1 MPGARAVIVAL
12 GLAAA
17 SCAPSGTD
25 RTAPEQPRPTA
36 FTWQLPPG
44 LPTPAV
50 PASNPMT
57 LPRVELGRR
66 LFHDPRLSRTGT
78 MSCASCHQQTRAF
91 TDGRAHAVGA
101 TGEVHERNTMSLT
114 NVAYNASYGWSDPS
128 VSSLEEQML
137 VPMFND
143 HPIELGIVGHE
154 QEIVRRFAGD
164 AGERA
169 RFAAAFPGEAD
180 PVHLPN
186 IVKAIAAFERTL
198 ISGDSPFD
206 RYLYRDD
213 KQAIPEAARRG
224 MTLFFSR
231 RLRCAECHAS
241 FNLSGPV
248 VFAGQ
253 RKPAPLLFHNT
264 ALYDVDGRGAYPAND
279 RGLFDRTRRPADM
292 GRFRAPTLRN
302 VAVTGPYMHDG
313 SVPTLEAAIDHYASG
328 GKASRFRSDRIRGF
342 TLDDAGRADLL
353 AFLESLTD
361 RGFLTNPGFG
371 PPDGRAAEPAKTAA
385 VRLNGHDRGRSPR

>member
-1 MPGARAVIVAL
+1 MLRARVAAVAL
-12 GLAAA
+12 GLVAA
-17 SCAPSGTD
+17 SCSPSGTEKLAAD
-25 RTAPEQPRPTA
+25 PPRPAA
-36 FTWQLPPG
+36 FVWQLPPG
-44 LPTPAV
+44 LPPPIV
-50 PASNPMT
+50 PARNPMT
-57 LPRVELGRR
+57 LPRIELGRR
-66 LFHDPRLSRTGT
+66 LFYDARLSSTGT
-78 MSCASCHQQTRAF
+78 LSCASCHQQSRAF
-91 TDGRAHAVGA
+91 TDGRAQAIGA
-101 TGEVHERNTMSLT
+101 TGGLHVRNTMSLSD
-114 NVAYNASYGWSDPS
+114 VAYNASFGWSDPS
-128 VSSLEEQML
+128 LSSLEEQML

-164 AGERA
+164 RADTA
-169 RFAAAFPGEAD
+169 RFRDAFPGEAD

-198 ISGDSPFD
+198 VSGDSPFD

-213 KQAIPEAARRG
+213 KGAITAAALRG

-253 RKPAPLLFHNT
+253 TTPGPLLFHNT
-264 ALYDVDGRGAYPAND
+264 ALYDVDGRGAYPVGD

-302 VAVTGPYMHDG
+302 VAATGPYMHDG

-328 GKASRFRSDRIRGF
+328 GRASRFRSDRIRGF
-342 TLDDAGRADLL
+342 SLDGAGKADLL

-361 RGFLTNPGFG
+361 QGFLTNPAFG
-371 PPDGRAAEPAKTAA
+371 PPSGKSGGTGQNR
-385 VRLNGHDRGRSPR
+385 RGPS